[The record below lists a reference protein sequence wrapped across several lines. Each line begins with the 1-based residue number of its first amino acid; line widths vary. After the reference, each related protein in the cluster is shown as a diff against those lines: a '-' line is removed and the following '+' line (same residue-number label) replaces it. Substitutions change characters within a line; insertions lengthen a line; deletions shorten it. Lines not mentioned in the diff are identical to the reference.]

1 MDSYFFILT
10 TIDLFVLGFMSL
22 LTKLSESLNKK
33 QKRGFLLAFA
43 LIACISVLEVITI
56 VVDGAPTGCR
66 WLNILSN
73 YLGFGL
79 TPAVALCL
87 VYVLDKKSIIR
98 RGFKAAVC
106 CEGAYLLFL
115 AATLPYGLV
124 FSVSREN
131 LYARGEYFYIYVAMY
146 YAAMLYLMVAT
157 VRTAAAFQNRSRTL
171 IYPLTLFLG
180 AETVIQIALPS
191 LHVTWLCVTLL
202 SVLYYIYCSEM
213 WNQLDA
219 LTGLLN
225 QNSYLNRTAE
235 MRRSGGVLVVFDVD
249 DFKQINDRY
258 GHLQGDVC
266 LAEIADCIK
275 KAYARCGY
283 CYRIG
288 GDEFCVLLRDE
299 ADEARCA
306 AALQSLLAER
316 RKEITLLPTLSLGS
330 AVFSGEDV
338 VTVKDRADRALY
350 CAKNELKAR
359 AAAAMGKRI
368 ERIIR
373 REKTPAHFINGGTP
387 MITDWNSPQG
397 DFDPTE
403 KQGELLM
410 LLSGQQVTVHT
421 SAEDDFD
428 YMENE
433 DVAFVVKNPHSE
445 EDLLIELCG
454 EFSVFFEKWHGEYP
468 ATEEGYAQMT
478 QDVQAVLAGSAGA
491 LSLYT
496 EDGWQGTA
504 LCTEKPGPDA
514 DAAGLLERCWSAE
527 KPHKPLEKGSRV
539 ELVYWD
545 PAQNRTLTV

>member
-1 MDSYFFILT
+1 
-10 TIDLFVLGFMSL
+10 
-22 LTKLSESLNKK
+22 
-33 QKRGFLLAFA
+33 
-43 LIACISVLEVITI
+43 
-56 VVDGAPTGCR
+56 
-66 WLNILSN
+66 
-73 YLGFGL
+73 
-79 TPAVALCL
+79 
-87 VYVLDKKSIIR
+87 
-98 RGFKAAVC
+98 
-106 CEGAYLLFL
+106 
-115 AATLPYGLV
+115 
-124 FSVSREN
+124 
-131 LYARGEYFYIYVAMY
+131 
-146 YAAMLYLMVAT
+146 MVAT

-249 DFKQINDRY
+249 GFKQINDRY

-359 AAAAMGKRI
+359 AAAAMPAGGSG
-368 ERIIR
+368 
-373 REKTPAHFINGGTP
+373 EK
-387 MITDWNSPQG
+387 D
-397 DFDPTE
+397 
-403 KQGELLM
+403 
-410 LLSGQQVTVHT
+410 
-421 SAEDDFD
+421 
-428 YMENE
+428 
-433 DVAFVVKNPHSE
+433 
-445 EDLLIELCG
+445 
-454 EFSVFFEKWHGEYP
+454 
-468 ATEEGYAQMT
+468 
-478 QDVQAVLAGSAGA
+478 
-491 LSLYT
+491 
-496 EDGWQGTA
+496 
-504 LCTEKPGPDA
+504 
-514 DAAGLLERCWSAE
+514 
-527 KPHKPLEKGSRV
+527 
-539 ELVYWD
+539 
-545 PAQNRTLTV
+545 

>member
-235 MRRSGGVLVVFDVD
+235 MRRSGEVLVVFDVD
-249 DFKQINDRY
+249 DFKQVNDRY

-266 LAEIADCIK
+266 LAEIARCIK
-275 KAYARCGY
+275 KAYAHCGY

-288 GDEFCVLLRDE
+288 GDEFCVLLKN
-299 ADEARCA
+299 ADREARCA
-306 AALQSLLAER
+306 QEFERQLALR
-316 RKEITLLPTLSLGS
+316 REVVHCLPRVSLGS
-330 AVFSGEDV
+330 APISGEDLLA
-338 VTVKDRADRALY
+338 VKDQADREMY
-350 CAKNELKAR
+350 RCKKAR
-359 AAAAMGKRI
+359 KAAM
-368 ERIIR
+368 ER
-373 REKTPAHFINGGTP
+373 
-387 MITDWNSPQG
+387 
-397 DFDPTE
+397 
-403 KQGELLM
+403 
-410 LLSGQQVTVHT
+410 
-421 SAEDDFD
+421 
-428 YMENE
+428 
-433 DVAFVVKNPHSE
+433 
-445 EDLLIELCG
+445 
-454 EFSVFFEKWHGEYP
+454 
-468 ATEEGYAQMT
+468 
-478 QDVQAVLAGSAGA
+478 AGSGR
-491 LSLYT
+491 
-496 EDGWQGTA
+496 
-504 LCTEKPGPDA
+504 P
-514 DAAGLLERCWSAE
+514 
-527 KPHKPLEKGSRV
+527 
-539 ELVYWD
+539 
-545 PAQNRTLTV
+545 

>member
-1 MDSYFFILT
+1 MDRYFLILT

-56 VVDGAPTGCR
+56 VVDGAPPGYR

-79 TPAVALCL
+79 TPAVPLCL

-98 RGFKAAVC
+98 RIFKAAVC

-131 LYARGEYFYIYVAMY
+131 LYARGAYFYIYVAMY

-157 VRTAAAFQNRSRTL
+157 VRTAAAFQNRSRML

-180 AETVIQIALPS
+180 AETVIQLALPE

-258 GHLQGDVC
+258 GHSMGDRAIREIGKILSASLPEDAVAIRMAGDEFII
-266 LAEIADCIK
+266 LLSRGNGKMLEDTRAAIEDGLRHFNQTTTAPFKLSFSMGLVRYNGRSTESFLNELDQKMYAEK
-275 KAYARCGY
+275 KAYHQEHPR
-283 CYRIG
+283 
-288 GDEFCVLLRDE
+288 
-299 ADEARCA
+299 
-306 AALQSLLAER
+306 
-316 RKEITLLPTLSLGS
+316 
-330 AVFSGEDV
+330 
-338 VTVKDRADRALY
+338 
-350 CAKNELKAR
+350 
-359 AAAAMGKRI
+359 
-368 ERIIR
+368 
-373 REKTPAHFINGGTP
+373 
-387 MITDWNSPQG
+387 
-397 DFDPTE
+397 
-403 KQGELLM
+403 
-410 LLSGQQVTVHT
+410 
-421 SAEDDFD
+421 
-428 YMENE
+428 
-433 DVAFVVKNPHSE
+433 
-445 EDLLIELCG
+445 
-454 EFSVFFEKWHGEYP
+454 
-468 ATEEGYAQMT
+468 
-478 QDVQAVLAGSAGA
+478 
-491 LSLYT
+491 
-496 EDGWQGTA
+496 
-504 LCTEKPGPDA
+504 
-514 DAAGLLERCWSAE
+514 
-527 KPHKPLEKGSRV
+527 
-539 ELVYWD
+539 
-545 PAQNRTLTV
+545 

>member
-1 MDSYFFILT
+1 MTKFWTVGIVLMADQITEVQRVKQATMNGYFYVLT
-10 TIDLFVLGFMSL
+10 AIDLFVLSFMCI

-33 QKRGFLLAFA
+33 QKQGFFFAFA
-43 LIACISVLEVITI
+43 LIAVISVLEVVTLA
-56 VVDGAPTGCR
+56 VDGTPAGYR

-79 TPAVALCL
+79 SPGVCLCL
-87 VYVLDKKSIIR
+87 VYVMDRKKR
-98 RGFKAAVC
+98 MNRWFRAAVC
-106 CEGAYLLFL
+106 CEACYLLFL
-115 AATLPYGLV
+115 ALSIPAGLV
-124 FSVSREN
+124 FSVSADN
-131 LYARGEYFYIYVAMY
+131 VYSRGQYFYIYIIMY
-146 YAAMLYLMVAT
+146 FAAIVYLSVST
-157 VRTAAAFQNRSRTL
+157 IVTAREFQNRSRAL
-171 IYPLTLFLG
+171 IYPLMIFLLIETIIQVTLP
-180 AETVIQIALPS
+180 E

-202 SVLYYIYCSEM
+202 SVLYFIYCSEM

-235 MRRSGGVLVVFDVD
+235 MRRRGGVLVVFDVD

-306 AALQSLLAER
+306 AELQSLLAER

-359 AAAAMGKRI
+359 AAAAMPADGSG
-368 ERIIR
+368 
-373 REKTPAHFINGGTP
+373 EK
-387 MITDWNSPQG
+387 D
-397 DFDPTE
+397 
-403 KQGELLM
+403 
-410 LLSGQQVTVHT
+410 
-421 SAEDDFD
+421 
-428 YMENE
+428 
-433 DVAFVVKNPHSE
+433 
-445 EDLLIELCG
+445 
-454 EFSVFFEKWHGEYP
+454 
-468 ATEEGYAQMT
+468 
-478 QDVQAVLAGSAGA
+478 
-491 LSLYT
+491 
-496 EDGWQGTA
+496 
-504 LCTEKPGPDA
+504 
-514 DAAGLLERCWSAE
+514 
-527 KPHKPLEKGSRV
+527 
-539 ELVYWD
+539 
-545 PAQNRTLTV
+545 